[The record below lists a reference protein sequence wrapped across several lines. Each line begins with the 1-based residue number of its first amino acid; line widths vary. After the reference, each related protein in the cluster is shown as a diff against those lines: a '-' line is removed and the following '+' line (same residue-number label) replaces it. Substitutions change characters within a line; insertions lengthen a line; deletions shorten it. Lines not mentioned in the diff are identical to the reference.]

1 MRRVASS
8 VLPYGRAKYLQ
19 PRISPM
25 ARFDEL
31 AELLKRQREDMRK
44 DFDDTSTSQ
53 AETTRLLD
61 KIEELRRR
69 AEATSRLFNASTQ
82 RK

>member
-1 MRRVASS
+1 
-8 VLPYGRAKYLQ
+8 
-19 PRISPM
+19 M

-31 AELLKRQREDMRK
+31 AELLKRQREEMQRDH
-44 DFDDTSTSQ
+44 DETATSQ

-69 AEATSRLFNASTQ
+69 AEATNRLFDQPAQ
-82 RK
+82 RE